1 MNEKI
6 SVIVPVYNA
15 EAYLDKC
22 IESLIR
28 QSYDNLEIILIDD
41 KSTDKSL
48 KICYEWRERDERISV
63 FEHSNNKG
71 QASARNLGLEK
82 ASGKYITFVDSDD
95 WIEEKLIEKLYNKLK
110 VVNADIS

>member
-1 MNEKI
+1 MTNEKI

-48 KICYEWRERDERISV
+48 EICHKWQFLKKIKKKI
-63 FEHSNNKG
+63 
-71 QASARNLGLEK
+71 
-82 ASGKYITFVDSDD
+82 
-95 WIEEKLIEKLYNKLK
+95 
-110 VVNADIS
+110 